1 MNNTVALVLGLQD
14 CRLGIVR
21 SLAEDKTIQILGLCG
36 KNDFGRTSRYL
47 EKVFPVDAKNYDEIR
62 STLLE
67 INKIYNKIIPFPAGT
82 DKWVTILADLK
93 NELTNFVIDYGDNIG
108 DIMSKEYQAALSE
121 RLHIPYPKSF
131 IVTDIN
137 GVDKVKNLRFPI
149 VVKPTTRN
157 NIVKTFRILQYN
169 NFENFRKE
177 IKPYLAQ
184 ESIIVSEF
192 IEGDDS
198 TLYTY
203 GSYAKDGDI
212 VADFTGR
219 KLFQKPPIFGVAG
232 VAENLN
238 GDYPFI
244 DYSKKLLKELKF
256 SGISQ
261 LEYKRD
267 VRNNEYYLTE
277 INPRAWLWLYLATKC
292 GMNLPLTKYYCLSGG
307 CRSIDGEKNNLVKRM
322 YISEKAV
329 LYDIKKQKTM
339 RWFKIILKRIFSHK
353 KVYSISNIRDMKPL
367 FTFLKKITTHDD

>member
-1 MNNTVALVLGLQD
+1 
-14 CRLGIVR
+14 
-21 SLAEDKTIQILGLCG
+21 
-36 KNDFGRTSRYL
+36 
-47 EKVFPVDAKNYDEIR
+47 
-62 STLLE
+62 
-67 INKIYNKIIPFPAGT
+67 
-82 DKWVTILADLK
+82 
-93 NELTNFVIDYGDNIG
+93 
-108 DIMSKEYQAALSE
+108 MSKEYQAKISE
-121 RLHIPYPKSF
+121 LLHVPYPKS
-131 IVTDIN
+131 IVITDPDEIN
-137 GVDKVKNLRFPI
+137 KVANLRFPI
-149 VVKPTTRN
+149 VVKPTRRN

-169 NFENFRKE
+169 NFERFRRE
-177 IKPYLAQ
+177 IRPYLAN

-203 GSYAKDGDI
+203 GSYAKEGDI
-212 VADFTGR
+212 VADFIGR

-238 GDYPFI
+238 GNFPFI
-244 DYSKKLLKELKF
+244 AYSKRLLKELTF

-267 VRNNEYYLTE
+267 IRNGEYYLTE

-292 GMNLPLTKYYCLSGG
+292 NVNLPLTKYYRLSDG
-307 CRSIDGEKNNLVKRM
+307 CRSIDGEKNNFVKKM

-339 RWFKIILKRIFSHK
+339 GWFKAIFKRIFSHK